1 MAVTMKETRAPLRN
15 IAQIIRR
22 GQFTCASDPTTAA
35 GSVIGSADI
44 ASSISAIG
52 VMTADSTGIRIFTKG
67 RIRQRN
73 VPAKKTIR
81 FNRKKVVFLIT
92 SR

>member
-1 MAVTMKETRAPLRN
+1 MKEISAPLRN
-15 IAQIIRR
+15 IAMIIRR
-22 GQFTCASDPTTAA
+22 DQFTGASAPTTAA
-35 GSVIGSADI
+35 GSVIGSAEI
-44 ASSISAIG
+44 ASSISVIG
-52 VMTADSTGIRIFTKG
+52 EMTADSTGIWIFAKG
-67 RIRQRN
+67 KARHRN